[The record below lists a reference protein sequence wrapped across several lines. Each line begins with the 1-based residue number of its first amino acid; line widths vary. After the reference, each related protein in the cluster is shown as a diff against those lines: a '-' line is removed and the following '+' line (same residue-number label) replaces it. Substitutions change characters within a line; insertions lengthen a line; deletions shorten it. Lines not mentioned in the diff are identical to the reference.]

1 MSTAENKAVLRH
13 LADEFNKRNLAVV
26 EEVFS
31 STFVLHDANQPH
43 WPRGLEGARRMFT
56 VMLTAVPDLQITMED
71 CIAEGR
77 GAVDLSEYE
86 HEPLRDR
93 RRATGRANDRAGDRH
108 LSTRGRQNRGRLGDG
123 GPLRDVDAMGVRQQN
138 EGTIATRGSLGC
150 RDLSLFINMSPARRS
165 RRLLIAA
172 LSSGAAL

>member
-71 CIAEGR
+71 CIAEGDKVVVR
-77 GAVDLSEYE
+77 WTFRSTNTSLSVTGGAPPG
-86 HEPLRDR
+86 EPMTAL
-93 RRATGRANDRAGDRH
+93 AIGIY
-108 LSTRGRQNRGRLGDG
+108 RL
-123 GPLRDVDAMGVRQQN
+123 V
-138 EGTIATRGSLGC
+138 EGKIVEDWG
-150 RDLSLFINMSPARRS
+150 MVARCVTWTPWE
-165 RRLLIAA
+165 
-172 LSSGAAL
+172 